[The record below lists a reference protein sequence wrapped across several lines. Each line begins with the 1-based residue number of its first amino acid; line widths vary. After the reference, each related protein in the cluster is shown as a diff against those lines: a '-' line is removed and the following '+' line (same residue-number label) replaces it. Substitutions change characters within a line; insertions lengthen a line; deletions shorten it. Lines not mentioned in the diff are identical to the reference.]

1 MSIWRTSLRIAVRE
15 ARRAKGRTAMVL
27 VLISLPVLGL
37 AFAAVT
43 YDMFDLRPSEK
54 IDRQIGAA
62 DAKIQ
67 WYDHTAIRQN
77 LSGDSWTNEVENAGP
92 GKPFQPTEREVL
104 AQLPPGSTVAPLSSA
119 WLEMRTA
126 AGIGSLEV
134 VGIDA
139 ASPLAKGIV
148 TVLDGRAP
156 KAGNEVALSRQSMD
170 RMGTHIGGTVQDAA
184 RTTTYSVVGLVESP
198 SNLGELMV
206 TPPDTEQVSGW
217 LVDTPGPVLWSDVR
231 QLNAQGIVVESRSV
245 NLDPPANPEGVLPD
259 SGGGGRAEG
268 LQIAAVIGGLGLFEV
283 VLLAGP
289 AFAIGARRRR
299 RELALVSA
307 NGGTPAHL
315 RRIVLAD
322 GVVLGLAGAVFG
334 IVLGSAA
341 AVVARPL
348 VEVYVAGERAGGY
361 RFYPVALALVAAL
374 ALVTGVLAALVP
386 AVSAARQ
393 DVVAALTGRRGALRS
408 RRRWVVLGVLLV
420 VFGGLVAVA
429 GALTGRAVG
438 ILGGLVLAELGLV
451 LITPALVGVIA
462 SLGRSLPLGPR
473 IALRDTARNRA
484 AAAPAISAV
493 MAAVASCVALGTFL
507 ASDNDRQVDQYRTG
521 LPLGY
526 AAIQLAD
533 ADKGVPTTDRVTA
546 AVSPSLAVTGV
557 QQVDGITCPTKGGE
571 SQWCYVAAK
580 MPAELAC
587 PFSTTAGELPPEQQ
601 KQALADPRCASA
613 RYQFGNSPFNAVVG
627 TGANMAALSAPSAE
641 DLRAAATVLAAG
653 GAVVSDP
660 HLLTDGKL
668 TLEVRGDDGSGD
680 GTEKVLRSATVAGY
694 ALRTGV
700 EAAQGPPAIGMV
712 QRTYLS
718 PGAVAALGLS
728 TVPEGFVV
736 STAKVPDQSAQDK
749 LAAAVAELPG
759 QGYAVVETG
768 APTGV
773 PLEALVLAA
782 AAIIV
787 ALGATF
793 VATGLTAADGRADLS
808 TLAAIGAAPSV
819 RRVLTLSQAGVIAG
833 LGSLLG
839 TAAGLG
845 TGWAILA
852 AYNRQFTGRWPQEL
866 PYPFAVPGVVL
877 LLLVSIPVIAMLGT
891 GLVTRARLPIE
902 RRAD

>member
-1 MSIWRTSLRIAVRE
+1 MSVWRTSLRIAVRE

-62 DAKIQ
+62 DAKLQ
-67 WYDHTAIRQN
+67 WYDQTPVKQN
-77 LSGDSWTNEVENAGP
+77 LSGDSWTNEQEQAGP
-92 GKPFQPTEREVL
+92 GKPFQPTERDVL
-104 AQLPPGSTVAPLSSA
+104 AQLPAGSTVIPMSGA
-119 WLEMRTA
+119 WVDMRTA
-126 AGIGSLEV
+126 AGIGSVEV

-156 KAGNEVALSRQSMD
+156 KAGNEVALSRKAMD
-170 RMGTHIGGTVQDAA
+170 RMGAHVGGTVQDAA
-184 RTTTYSVVGLVESP
+184 RTKTYSVVGVVESP

-206 TPPDTEQVSGW
+206 TPPDLTQVGGW

-231 QLNAQGIVVESRSV
+231 QLNAQGIAVASRSV
-245 NLDPPANPEGVLPD
+245 NLDPPANPEGVLPEN
-259 SGGGGRAEG
+259 GGGHTDG

-322 GVVLGLAGAVFG
+322 GIVLGLAGAVFG
-334 IVLGSAA
+334 IALGAIG
-341 AVVARPL
+341 AVIARPL

-361 RFYPVALALVAAL
+361 RFFPVALALVAAL

-429 GALTGRAVG
+429 GALTSRAVG

-507 ASDNDRQVDQYRTG
+507 ASDTDRQVDQYRTG

-526 AAIQLAD
+526 AAIQLAN
-533 ADKGVPTTDRVTA
+533 ADKGVPTPERVA
-546 AVSPSLAVTGV
+546 AAAAPSLAVTGV
-557 QQVDGITCPTKGGE
+557 QQVDGISCPKDGTGE
-571 SQWCYVAAK
+571 SQWCYVSAK
-580 MPAELAC
+580 MPAALAC
-587 PFSTTAGELPPEQQ
+587 PFDRNAGELPAEQQ
-601 KQALADPRCASA
+601 KQALADPRCKTAA
-613 RYQFGNSPFNAVVG
+613 YQIGISSFNTVVG
-627 TGANMAALSAPSAE
+627 SGANMAALSAPSQE
-641 DLRAAATVLAAG
+641 DLRGAATVLAAG

-660 HLLTDGKL
+660 NLLTDGKL

-680 GTEKVLRSATVAGY
+680 GIEKVLRTATVAGY

-700 EAAQGPPAIGMV
+700 EASQGPPAIGMT
-712 QRTYLS
+712 QRIYVS
-718 PGAVAALGLS
+718 PAAVAALGLS

-736 STAKVPDQSAQDK
+736 STAKVPDQAAQDR

-759 QGYAVVETG
+759 RGYASIELG

-773 PLEALVLAA
+773 PLVALVLAA

-793 VATGLTAADGRADLS
+793 VATGLAAADGRADLS
-808 TLAAIGAAPSV
+808 TLAAIGAAPSM

-839 TAAGLG
+839 TVAGLG

-852 AYNRQFTGRWPQEL
+852 SYNRGFTDHWPQEI

>member
-1 MSIWRTSLRIAVRE
+1 MSMWRTSLRIAVRE

-27 VLISLPVLGL
+27 VLITLPVLGL

-43 YDMFDLRPSEK
+43 WDMFDLRPAEK

-62 DAKIQ
+62 DARIQ
-67 WYDHTAIRQN
+67 WYDRTAIRQN
-77 LSGDSWTNEVENAGP
+77 LSGDSWTSEQENAGP
-92 GKPFQPTEREVL
+92 GKPFQPTERDVL
-104 AQLPPGSTVAPLSSA
+104 AQLPPGSAVAPMSSA

-126 AGIGSLEV
+126 SGIGSVEV
-134 VGIDA
+134 IGVDA

-148 TVLDGRAP
+148 TVLEGKAP
-156 KAGNEVALSRQSMD
+156 QTGNEVALSRKAMD
-170 RMGTHIGGTVQDAA
+170 RLGAHIGGTVQDAA
-184 RTTTYSVVGLVESP
+184 RTKTYSVVGVIESP
-198 SNLGELMV
+198 ANLGELMV
-206 TPPDTEQVSGW
+206 TPPHLTQVGGW
-217 LVDTPGPVLWSDVR
+217 LLDTPGPVLWSDVR

-259 SGGGGRAEG
+259 NGGGGAGG
-268 LQIAAVIGGLGLFEV
+268 LRIAAVIGGLGLFEV

-334 IVLGSAA
+334 IVLGAVA
-341 AVVARPL
+341 AVIARPL
-348 VEVYVAGERAGGY
+348 VEELVVGERAGGY

-429 GALTGRAVG
+429 GALTGRATG

-526 AAIQLAD
+526 AAIQLAE

-557 QQVDGITCPTKGGE
+557 QQVDGITCPSTNGE

-580 MPAELAC
+580 MPAALAC
-587 PFSTTAGELPPEQQ
+587 PFDRNAGELPAEQQ
-601 KQALADPRCASA
+601 KQALADPRCRTAV
-613 RYQFGNSPFNAVVG
+613 YQFGNTPFTAVVG
-627 TGANMAALSAPSAE
+627 TGANMAALSAPSQE

-660 HLLTDGKL
+660 NLLTDGKL

-700 EAAQGPPAIGMV
+700 EASQGPPAIGMV

-718 PGAVAALGLS
+718 PAAVAALGLN

-736 STAKVPDQSAQDK
+736 STAKVPDQSAQDR

-759 QGYAVVETG
+759 RGYATVELG

-773 PLEALVLAA
+773 PFEALVLAA

-793 VATGLTAADGRADLS
+793 VATGLAAADGRGDLS

-839 TAAGLG
+839 TTAGLG

-852 AYNRQFTGRWPQEL
+852 SYNRQFSGRWPQEI
-866 PYPFAVPGVVL
+866 PYPFAVPGIVL